1 MKYEKAERTTMCI
14 KHGRVSACLKRIS
27 PLQPSL
33 SADNDALRN
42 LPRFIHQPL
51 PVIREKRMNKTII
64 LLLSI
69 IFLTSCVQSQT
80 EKITGIPTN
89 DLSNIFK
96 SQTINADIMDGIKS
110 NPRQLELTHKLQSS
124 IQKNWEWYQEYI
136 KTAKK
141 GEPLAYHPNM
151 GITEEEYA
159 EFLKLANDVEVE
171 STGTEKLEI
180 INADNKINF
189 KGDGRLSIYNDL
201 TIDITNNQI
210 LYKDYTLPFLD
221 EVNIENADNG
231 LKSKWKGYNWAYEY
245 PVISEETDLTDLEN
259 LNITVIRFTVG
270 QLEKNG
276 KIYVQIKERKL
287 ESGIKTVDNQIPI
300 MF

>member
-1 MKYEKAERTTMCI
+1 M
-14 KHGRVSACLKRIS
+14 
-27 PLQPSL
+27 
-33 SADNDALRN
+33 
-42 LPRFIHQPL
+42 
-51 PVIREKRMNKTII
+51 
-64 LLLSI
+64 
-69 IFLTSCVQSQT
+69 TSCVQSQT

-96 SQTINADIMDGIKS
+96 SQTITADIMDGIKS
-110 NPRQLELTHKLQSS
+110 NPRQLELTRKLQSS
-124 IQKNWEWYQEYI
+124 IQNNWEWYQEHI

-159 EFLKLANDVEVE
+159 EFLKLVNDIEVE

-180 INADNKINF
+180 INADNKIKF
-189 KGDGRLSIYNDL
+189 KGGGRLSIYNDL

-210 LYKDYTLPFLD
+210 LYKKYTLPFLD
-221 EVNIENADNG
+221 EVNIEDADNG
-231 LKSKWKGYNWAYEY
+231 LKSKWRGYNWAYEY
-245 PVISEETDLTDLEN
+245 PVITKETDLTDLEN

-270 QLEKNG
+270 QLEKNE
-276 KIYVQIKERKL
+276 KIYVQVKERKL
-287 ESGIKTVDNQIPI
+287 ENGIKTVDNQIPI